1 MPPNNAPAPTVSL
14 RKNTVHTA
22 TQGCF
27 QTHEPVFAMPKHG
40 NKVVALTT
48 GQETFESLAQA
59 ISTAKRFILFTDWQ
73 MDFDVELTARGSTD
87 YQGRFT
93 ELLAKK
99 VAEGVEVKALL
110 YDSVEA
116 AVYTHENHVRDKL
129 MGLNPKLDEF
139 GKNGAPARNPAGN
152 LPVEVALQK
161 PVTGRAVENILFSHH
176 QKTVVIDGTIAF
188 IGGIDVTYGRWCDNN
203 FDVVADPVKHRIN
216 DLYNPNISAG
226 RLMTAD
232 EKRLTEDWAGE
243 PAPASFFGVPRPG
256 FSRPYYII
264 GILSQR
270 IKDILERGYTIAQVE
285 DLIQLMQ
292 IDDQIRDYM
301 AQKAREIRALL
312 DAISRT
318 LNRYADAKAAA
329 GRKLI
334 AGNIREGVADS
345 LAADIQL
352 LKVAF
357 RKISRAADAVGTAIS
372 DHVGS
377 KINDFTDWFDK
388 SMSDLKRDMAR
399 FEEYR
404 RNPGLM
410 VTDLK
415 RLWDDLLDLRSQL
428 LDDFVLEEGCQPRMP
443 WQDVHCRIEGP
454 AVHDIFANFTQR
466 WNVAVLENKD
476 NTARG
481 IDRKTGLDWVVRPL
495 STHWLNRWGDVNTVF
510 GDVSKHGTAGGVS
523 VQIVRSTAHQ
533 LLRLES
539 KHAPKLPLP
548 LLRGATA
555 KSTPYANNTVPGE
568 KQMDGVLEAMIHAVR
583 AAKAYIYIETQFFI
597 SDCGKSDNFE
607 DPIAKNPLVDE
618 LAKRIG
624 LAIQTG
630 SPFHVYVVLPVHPE
644 GNVLSGGVAKQ
655 LYWAHQTIKRG
666 RKSLIRQVCE
676 IMVRKRKKL
685 KPGVSPSDEDVKAL
699 VDDGSWQA
707 HLTFLNLRNWGVTAL
722 FPRDKKTNK
731 RLDDQLPKGQFVIT
745 EQVYVHSKLMIVDD
759 AVAIIGSANCNDR
772 SLQGNGDTE
781 IAAVIVDNDVKQM
794 DIGSGAAIAT
804 RRFAR
809 ELRIGL
815 WEKHLGLRIE
825 DMEYTKGDRPLGLGN
840 EERPR
845 HPGERLHHPPRERR
859 ISASGAAAIDLNS
872 PASPKTWQAIQR
884 IARNNAAVYESVF
897 EHTPRNSM
905 KYFRDT
911 ETGWPKRLSRAV
923 LAARIASPLAKD
935 RVNQMLQKQIDAKA
949 KQDALVTDYST
960 FPPQLKP
967 YYMTD
972 PAPRQNA
979 PYLDAN
985 VSAPGK
991 VHRANYVA
999 RNVLGLQLVGFWVEM
1014 PLDFG
1019 SLERDS
1025 WLKGRLG
1032 DAAVAINS
1040 APSAPRSTSAE
1051 PMLASTDLPTENMS

>member
-1 MPPNNAPAPTVSL
+1 MPNNDFTPTVSL
-14 RKNTVHTA
+14 RKDTVHTA

-48 GQETFESLAQA
+48 GQETFESLAEA
-59 ISTAKRFILFTDWQ
+59 ISSAKRFILFTDWQ
-73 MDFDVELTARGSTD
+73 MDYDVELTARGSSN

-99 VAEGVEVKALL
+99 VAEGVEIKALL

-116 AVYTHENHVRDKL
+116 AVYTHENHVRDRL
-129 MGLNPKLDEF
+129 MGLNPKVDEL
-139 GKNGAPARNPAGN
+139 GKAGAPARNPAGN

-161 PVTGRAVENILFSHH
+161 PATGRAVENILFSHH
-176 QKTVVIDGTIAF
+176 QKTVVIDGTVAF

-243 PAPASFFGVPRPG
+243 QPPASFFGAPRPG

-270 IKDILERGYTIAQVE
+270 IKDILERGYTIDQVE

-292 IDDQIRDYM
+292 IDEQIRDYL

-329 GRKLI
+329 GKKLI
-334 AGNIREGVADS
+334 AGNLREGVADS
-345 LAADIQL
+345 IAADIQL

-357 RKISRAADAVGTAIS
+357 RKISQAADAVSTALS
-372 DHVGS
+372 DYVGS
-377 KINDFTDWFDK
+377 KINDFSDWFDR
-388 SMSDLKRDMAR
+388 SMVDLKGDLAR

-404 RNPGLM
+404 RNPNLM
-410 VTDLK
+410 VSDVK
-415 RLWDDLLDLRSQL
+415 RLIDDIIGLRSQL
-428 LDDFVLEEGCQPRMP
+428 IDDFVLEEGCQPRMP
-443 WQDVHCRIEGP
+443 WQDVHCRVEGP
-454 AVHDIFANFTQR
+454 AVHDIFANFVQR

-476 NTARG
+476 NTSRG
-481 IDRKTGLDWVVRPL
+481 VDRKTGIDWMVRPL
-495 STHWLNRWGDVNTVF
+495 STDWLKRWGSTSTVF
-510 GDVSKHGTAGGVS
+510 GDISKHGTAGGVS
-523 VQIVRSTAHQ
+523 VQIVRSMAHQ
-533 LLRLES
+533 LLQLES
-539 KHAPKLPLP
+539 KHASKLPLP

-555 KSTPYANNTVPGE
+555 KSSPSANNTVPGE

-583 AAKAYIYIETQFFI
+583 ASKAYIYIETQFFI
-597 SDCGKSDNFE
+597 SNCGKSDNYE
-607 DPIAKNPLVDE
+607 EPIAQNPLIDE
-618 LAKRIG
+618 LANRIG

-644 GNVLSGGVAKQ
+644 GNLLSGGVAKQ

-676 IMVRKRKKL
+676 TIVRKRKKL
-685 KPGVSPSDEDVKAL
+685 KPGDNPSEEDVKAL
-699 VDDGSWQA
+699 VNGGAWQA

-722 FPRDKKTNK
+722 FPRDKLTNK
-731 RLDDQLPKGQFVIT
+731 RLDDQMPKGQFVIT

-794 DIGSGAAIAT
+794 DIGTGIPTIT
-804 RRFAR
+804 RKFAR
-809 ELRIGL
+809 ELRVAL

-825 DMEYTKGDRPLGLGN
+825 GDDYTKGDRPIGPDN
-840 EERPR
+840 AAKPI
-845 HPGERLHHPPRERR
+845 HPGERLHHPPRQRSA
-859 ISASGAAAIDLNS
+859 SASGAAGINLAL
-872 PASPKTWQAIQR
+872 PASPKTWQAIQT

-897 EHTPRNSM
+897 QHTPRNSM

-911 ETGWPKRLSRAV
+911 ETGWPKRLSRSV
-923 LAARIASPLAKD
+923 LLMRALSPHTKD
-935 RVNQMLQKQIDAKA
+935 RVHQMVQKQIDAKA
-949 KQDALVTDYST
+949 KQDVLITDYST
-960 FPPQLKP
+960 LPPQLTSN
-967 YYMTD
+967 YMVD
-972 PAPRQNA
+972 PVPRQSA
-979 PYLDAN
+979 PYRDAN
-985 VSAPGK
+985 VREPGK
-991 VHRANYVA
+991 VHRANHVA
-999 RNVLGLQLVGFWVEM
+999 RNVLGAQLVGFWVEM

-1019 SLERDS
+1019 SQERDS
-1025 WLKGRLG
+1025 WLKGRVG
-1032 DAAVAINS
+1032 DAAVAIDTTPRRS
-1040 APSAPRSTSAE
+1040 AT
-1051 PMLASTDLPTENMS
+1051 PMLASKDLPTEKMS